1 MADSDEEFEEKLI
14 EAINN
19 KIIWYD
25 GSELRRMQE
34 AYRLHHTCVRNLFE
48 ALEKK
53 ALISPD
59 PYKKDKKISNIV
71 SPENTEFNENE
82 RAMVL
87 GIRFSDYESMLD
99 FICNYMRFSVDQLS
113 IDRIKKLLEL
123 NSSFNWSNLSMNS
136 QKPNTRAM
144 AWCITQMKANAVPL
158 TLAVVND
165 SISKTITALTD
176 INDILKKLASF
187 QKERYKA
194 EIRQN
199 ILRNPGF
206 NKAKASSSTGA
217 MLIEIKR
224 MFPACMPKR
233 PFVQDLIAEIIQEN
247 IGANKE
253 ELRAHLFASL
263 EIKVEKEEKKETG
276 IDTHEVLMD
285 AVRSLGA
292 MSEQYEIVIGKIV
305 DNHNTLQNKHNTF
318 FKRLRILLRKAFGLT
333 QSNVEYDI
341 YLTDKQSGT
350 KRKEK
355 IKYNEFV
362 ENLSKRSKYYASLS
376 LKQSSSYAKMNAQ
389 KDETILEFLNKQII
403 ENNKMQV
410 VLAALDDH
418 FKNSM
423 PAAERSKMKG
433 IKMELTTLKNSL
445 VKTNQQKTD
454 YTALLEEQSQM
465 KKLGINND

>member
-1 MADSDEEFEEKLI
+1 MADSDEVFEEKLI

-19 KIIWYD
+19 KVVWYD

-53 ALISPD
+53 ALIEPD

-71 SPENTEFNENE
+71 SPENTEFNDTE

-87 GIRFSDYESMLD
+87 GIRFSDYENMLD
-99 FICNYMRFSVDQLS
+99 FICNYMRFSVDQLT

-123 NSSFNWSNLSMNS
+123 NNSFNWSNLSMNS

-144 AWCITQMKANAVPL
+144 AYCITQIKTNAVPL

-165 SISKTITALTD
+165 SLTKTISALD
-176 INDILKKLASF
+176 EINEILRGLADF

-206 NKAKASSSTGA
+206 NKAKAASSTGA
-217 MLIEIKR
+217 MLMEIKR

-233 PFVQDLIAEIIQEN
+233 PFVQDLVAEIIQEN
-247 IGANKE
+247 IGANKD
-253 ELRAHLFASL
+253 ELRSRLFASL
-263 EIKVEKEEKKETG
+263 EVRVEREEKKEVTV
-276 IDTHEVLMD
+276 DTHEVLMD

-292 MSEQYEIVIGKIV
+292 MSDQYEIVLGKIAE
-305 DNHNTLQNKHNTF
+305 NHINLQNSHNTF
-318 FKRLRILLRKAFGLT
+318 MEKVKVFMRQVFGM
-333 QSNVEYDI
+333 SEPKVDYDI
-341 YLTDKQSGT
+341 TITDKQTGT

-355 IKYNEFV
+355 INYNEFV
-362 ENLSKRSKYYASLS
+362 ENLSKRARYYASIS
-376 LKQSSSYAKMNAQ
+376 VKQNANYAKINGQ

-403 ENNKMQV
+403 ENNKMQTI
-410 VLAALDDH
+410 LAALDEY
-418 FKNSM
+418 FKNAV
-423 PAAERSKMKG
+423 PPTEKTKMKG
-433 IKMELTTLKNSL
+433 IKMELTSLKNSL
-445 VKTNQQKTD
+445 VKTNQQRSD
-454 YTALLEEQSQM
+454 YTSLLEEQVQM
-465 KKLGINND
+465 KKLGIDNA